1 LPYPYLG
8 FCPDDLATAPGEV
21 VRFLAD
27 QLKVPPDGLSA
38 YGRRPQTRT
47 DHLLAVQDH
56 LGYRK
61 AGPGER
67 EQMAR
72 WLLDR
77 ALEHDR
83 PLVLW
88 QQACEKLAADKV
100 VRPGVTV
107 LERMI
112 VAARGRAERETMRQ
126 LAAMLDGP
134 GRALL
139 DGLLSPDGPTDRT
152 PLTWLRQGEVA
163 TTPTAILSALER
175 RATLIGWGVDRWDLR
190 ALHPNWLKFL
200 ARLGKRSTNQALQR
214 APAERRYPIL
224 VAFLRQALEETTDE
238 VIDLFDRCLARTS
251 ARAERKLEEF
261 RLANARATDEAVRL
275 FGQVGRVV
283 LDPTV
288 ADRQVRSVIYRRVS
302 REALRE
308 AVERT
313 EALARRGDGHEFDFL
328 ADRYNYLR
336 QFTPQFLDALAFRS
350 NRAGAHVLE
359 AVDKLRDVNGRR
371 QRKVPPDAPVQFVPA
386 RWRAHVVGRD
396 GEIDRHYYELCV
408 LWELRAALRAG
419 NVWLDTSRRFADPET
434 YLISRERW
442 PQERRDVCRLLQLP
456 EDGAARLKQRRAELE
471 EELARLDR
479 DWPQNDSVRIEAG
492 QLVLT
497 PLSAEDLP
505 EGSVAL
511 QEKIARHLPRVDL
524 ADLLVEVDGWTG
536 FTRHFE
542 HAGGREP
549 RTKDLLVH
557 LHAAVLAQA
566 CNFGPTTMAEVA
578 ELSYRRLA
586 WCTNWYL
593 REETLRPAITAVV
606 DFQHRQS
613 LSRSWGGGTLSS
625 SDGQRFPVP
634 VRSRTATALPRY
646 FGYGQGLTFYSWTSD
661 QFSQYGT
668 RVIPATVRD
677 ATYVLDAILDN
688 ETELTILEHTTD
700 TAGYTELVFALF
712 DLLGMQFAP
721 RIRDLGDQRLYRFD
735 PGVTYRHLGPL
746 LKGKV
751 RERRVLDHWDDLLRV
766 AGSLKRGHVT
776 ASLLIGKLQTSPR
789 RNALTRALQEYGRVA
804 KTLFVLRYLGSEAYR
819 RRIGVQLNKGESLHA
834 LRRFLF
840 FAHQGQLRR
849 GQPEDQAN
857 QASCLNLVTN
867 AVIAWNTVYMAAV
880 IDRLKAK
887 GERIAPEDLVHLSP
901 ARYDHINPY
910 GHYQFRVDRWAGK
923 KPLRPIKV

>member
-1 LPYPYLG
+1 MPGQLFTDAERRRLGGFPAQVSHEDLVTYYTLTRSDRAAVDQCADDVGRLGFALQLGTLRYLG
-8 FCPDDLATAPGEV
+8 FCPDDLAAAPGEI

-27 QLKVPPDGLSA
+27 QLKVPPEGLLA
-38 YGRRPQTRT
+38 YGRRAQTRT
-47 DHLLAVQDH
+47 DHFLAVQDH

-61 AGPGER
+61 AGPEER
-67 EQMAR
+67 TWLAR

-83 PLVLW
+83 PLLLW
-88 QQACEKLAADKV
+88 QLACEKLAAEKV

-107 LERMI
+107 LERMV
-112 VAARGRAERETMRQ
+112 VAARRGAGRETMKR
-126 LAAMLDGP
+126 LAAVLDEP
-134 GRALL
+134 GRSLFDSLL
-139 DGLLSPDGPTDRT
+139 VPDEETDQT
-152 PLTWLRQGEVA
+152 PLTWLRQGEVT
-163 TTPTAILSALER
+163 TTPTAILAALER
-175 RATLIGWGVDRWDLR
+175 RATLLGWGVDRWDLQ
-190 ALHPNWLKFL
+190 ALHPNRLKFL

-214 APAERRYPIL
+214 APDERRYPIL

-251 ARAERKLEEF
+251 ARAERKLEEY
-261 RLANARATDEAVRL
+261 RLAGARTTDEAVRL
-275 FGQVGRVV
+275 FGQIGRVV

-288 ADRQVRSVIYRRVS
+288 DDRQVRAAIYRRVA
-302 REALRE
+302 RETLRE

-313 EALARRGDGHEFDFL
+313 EALSRCGDGHEFDFL

-336 QFTPQFLDALAFRS
+336 QFTPQFLDAFAFRS
-350 NRAGAHVLE
+350 NRAGVHILE
-359 AVDKLRDVNGRR
+359 AVDRLRDLNARR

-386 RWRAHVVGRD
+386 RWRPHVVGRD

-419 NVWLDTSRRFADPET
+419 NVWLETSRRFADPET

-442 PQERRDVCRLLQLP
+442 PRDRQDICRLLQLP
-456 EDGAARLKQRRAELE
+456 ENGAARLKQRRAELE
-471 EELARLDR
+471 AELARLDR
-479 DWPQNDSVRIEAG
+479 DWPQNHSVRIEASR
-492 QLVLT
+492 LVLT
-497 PLSAEDLP
+497 PLSAEEPP

-511 QEKIARHLPRVDL
+511 QEKITRHLPRVDL
-524 ADLLVEVDGWTG
+524 ADLLIEVDGWTG

-549 RTKDLLVH
+549 RTRDVLVH

-578 ELSYRRLA
+578 ELTYRRLA

-593 REETLRPAITAVV
+593 REETLRPAIATVV
-606 DFQHRQS
+606 DFQHRQP
-613 LSRSWGGGTLSS
+613 LSQSWGGGTLSS

-661 QFSQYGT
+661 QFTQYGT
-668 RVIPATVRD
+668 KVIPATVRD

-721 RIRDLGDQRLYRFD
+721 ASATSATSGSTAST
-735 PGVTYRHLGPL
+735 PGRPIATWGHCSRG
-746 LKGKV
+746 
-751 RERRVLDHWDDLLRV
+751 RSAS
-766 AGSLKRGHVT
+766 AGSSTTGT
-776 ASLLIGKLQTSPR
+776 TC
-789 RNALTRALQEYGRVA
+789 YGWPGR
-804 KTLFVLRYLGSEAYR
+804 
-819 RRIGVQLNKGESLHA
+819 
-834 LRRFLF
+834 
-840 FAHQGQLRR
+840 
-849 GQPEDQAN
+849 
-857 QASCLNLVTN
+857 
-867 AVIAWNTVYMAAV
+867 
-880 IDRLKAK
+880 
-887 GERIAPEDLVHLSP
+887 
-901 ARYDHINPY
+901 
-910 GHYQFRVDRWAGK
+910 
-923 KPLRPIKV
+923 